1 VSRLLLETASFIDA
15 FRNNLISIDQLSR
28 GKVLHWPRVADCRMK
43 LIVKSIG
50 LEAFG
55 KSVVILN
62 TDDAAELGTRSSGRV
77 RLKGH
82 DKEITALVNT
92 TSRIVKKG
100 EVGVYQEVQN
110 SLGLSSGELLDVD
123 LSSPPSSIT
132 HIRNRLEGRKLG
144 SDEIAEIIRDTV
156 RGDLSEIELSAF
168 VTSLNTFHL
177 DLDEAT
183 SMSTA
188 MVESGKTLKLNRK
201 PIVDKHSIGGVPGDK
216 TTLVVVPIIAAC
228 GLTIPKTSSRA
239 ITSAAGSADRAEVLM
254 PVNLDIDD
262 VERVVEK
269 TGGCLVWGGSLHL
282 APADD
287 IFVQIEYPLSI
298 DPLLLPS
305 IISKKKAVGAEFVVI
320 DIPLGMG
327 AKVKTI
333 ADARLLARD
342 FMELGKRL
350 GMRIQ
355 CAITN
360 GSQPVGHAI
369 GAALEAKEALETLA
383 RKTTV
388 ADLIDKATDLAGMII
403 NMTGGADG
411 KRMAAAAISQGKAE
425 KKLREI
431 IAEQGGD
438 SEMKPEDIK
447 IGEETLDFQSSESG
461 QVLWINNSR
470 LVEAARLAGA
480 PRDKGAGLILHKKT
494 GDKVNEGERIL
505 SLYAEKT
512 GKLEKARESL
522 QQERAVMVG
531 HRTEMTMAMITEMP
545 VHKEPFILER

>member
-1 VSRLLLETASFIDA
+1 
-15 FRNNLISIDQLSR
+15 
-28 GKVLHWPRVADCRMK
+28 
-43 LIVKSIG
+43 
-50 LEAFG
+50 
-55 KSVVILN
+55 
-62 TDDAAELGTRSSGRV
+62 
-77 RLKGH
+77 
-82 DKEITALVNT
+82 
-92 TSRIVKKG
+92 
-100 EVGVYQEVQN
+100 
-110 SLGLSSGELLDVD
+110 
-123 LSSPPSSIT
+123 
-132 HIRNRLEGRKLG
+132 
-144 SDEIAEIIRDTV
+144 
-156 RGDLSEIELSAF
+156 
-168 VTSLNTFHL
+168 
-177 DLDEAT
+177 
-183 SMSTA
+183 
-188 MVESGKTLKLNRK
+188 
-201 PIVDKHSIGGVPGDK
+201 
-216 TTLVVVPIIAAC
+216 
-228 GLTIPKTSSRA
+228 
-239 ITSAAGSADRAEVLM
+239 
-254 PVNLDIDD
+254 
-262 VERVVEK
+262 
-269 TGGCLVWGGSLHL
+269 
-282 APADD
+282 
-287 IFVQIEYPLSI
+287 
-298 DPLLLPS
+298 
-305 IISKKKAVGAEFVVI
+305 
-320 DIPLGMG
+320 MG

-461 QVLWINNSR
+461 QVLWINSSR